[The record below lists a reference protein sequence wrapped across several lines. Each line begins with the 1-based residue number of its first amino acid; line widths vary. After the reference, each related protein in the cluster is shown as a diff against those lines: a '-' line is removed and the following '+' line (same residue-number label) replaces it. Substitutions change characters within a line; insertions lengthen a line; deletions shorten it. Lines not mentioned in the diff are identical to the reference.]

1 MGLIMLLL
9 LAGAMPA
16 MAASEKIVVYS
27 DYKSISDTSSSGLS
41 TYADALRAQGYTV
54 EQMYDPITSS
64 KLDGC
69 DAGESRG
76 TRPMLAYSSWD
87 KIVIVPDGNVF
98 DNLDVDGDGVVA
110 FNENEDPLFEVVNN
124 APEKEWDNT
133 FGGTDYDSAG
143 SVQQTLDGGYIIA
156 GSTES
161 YGAGFYDFWLVKTD
175 STGTKMWD
183 KTFGGTDSD
192 YARSVQQT
200 SDGGYIIAGDT
211 ENEAWLIKTNTYGKE
226 QWNRTFKGRKSLVT
240 GYLPNHAT
248 SVQQTSDG
256 GYILAGYSNNVY
268 INRYGWEYG
277 DAWLIKTDINGT
289 EKWNTTFG
297 EKDGGMIN
305 SVQQTSDG
313 GYVLAGNYAGNFY
326 DAWLIKTDFDGNEQ
340 WNKIFIF
347 GENNNE
353 HAKSVRQ
360 TSDGGYIL
368 AGLAAKDA

>member
-200 SDGGYIIAGDT
+200 SDGGYI
-211 ENEAWLIKTNTYGKE
+211 
-226 QWNRTFKGRKSLVT
+226 
-240 GYLPNHAT
+240 
-248 SVQQTSDG
+248 
-256 GYILAGYSNNVY
+256 
-268 INRYGWEYG
+268 
-277 DAWLIKTDINGT
+277 
-289 EKWNTTFG
+289 
-297 EKDGGMIN
+297 
-305 SVQQTSDG
+305 
-313 GYVLAGNYAGNFY
+313 
-326 DAWLIKTDFDGNEQ
+326 
-340 WNKIFIF
+340 
-347 GENNNE
+347 
-353 HAKSVRQ
+353 
-360 TSDGGYIL
+360 
-368 AGLAAKDA
+368 